1 MADAK
6 HEPTALAKIVI
17 FLFIAGCIAGALFLW
32 KDKIFPPQG
41 GPPPAGGPPA
51 GGGAGGAPAA
61 TAKEIEAPD
70 DTKGITTAKEYKYVP
85 QDKLPPVKGV
95 SSYKWDDAQKLVK
108 FPINVWI
115 GWLPIVAAN
124 HGFAPNAESIFSKN
138 YGFKVDLKLI
148 DDPVVARDAFAT
160 GDSHVLWGTLDMMVL
175 FAPELSRDSRTAP
188 RIYQQVDWSNGG
200 DGIVVRGNIKSA
212 RDLRGKTVVYAQNS
226 PSQYFFLNLLIS
238 AGIPPNQVKSKFV
251 PTAFEAAAA
260 FVSDKSIDG
269 CVSWAPDIYKIP
281 EKVPNTRILTTTSE
295 ANKVIADV
303 WAVRADFAKDH
314 PEVVKGLVA
323 GIFDGMRL
331 LKDEKFRA
339 QACKWMADGYQL
351 GVEEIQGMLH
361 DAHST
366 NFAENKEFFL
376 NANNPTNFER
386 TWKNIGNV
394 YREVGV
400 LSGSPIRFDEVM
412 DFTVLQTL
420 DKEGLFKDDRDEYA
434 SSFAPTSYQKV
445 KAESPILT
453 QTIRINFY
461 PNSANIYEPQH
472 DDTGQPVANTL
483 YDPNVN
489 ATLEKVAR
497 LAGQYDRA
505 VIQIAGHTDSSLKG
519 RVPYDAVK
527 KLSLDRANAVK
538 KAIIDTYKFDPNK
551 FGVEGKAWDAPFD
564 EHEPLNQAMNRRV
577 EISVLPPEAQ

>member
-1 MADAK
+1 
-6 HEPTALAKIVI
+6 
-17 FLFIAGCIAGALFLW
+17 
-32 KDKIFPPQG
+32 
-41 GPPPAGGPPA
+41 
-51 GGGAGGAPAA
+51 
-61 TAKEIEAPD
+61 
-70 DTKGITTAKEYKYVP
+70 
-85 QDKLPPVKGV
+85 
-95 SSYKWDDAQKLVK
+95 
-108 FPINVWI
+108 
-115 GWLPIVAAN
+115 
-124 HGFAPNAESIFSKN
+124 
-138 YGFKVDLKLI
+138 
-148 DDPVVARDAFAT
+148 
-160 GDSHVLWGTLDMMVL
+160 
-175 FAPELSRDSRTAP
+175 
-188 RIYQQVDWSNGG
+188 
-200 DGIVVRGNIKSA
+200 
-212 RDLRGKTVVYAQNS
+212 
-226 PSQYFFLNLLIS
+226 
-238 AGIPPNQVKSKFV
+238 
-251 PTAFEAAAA
+251 
-260 FVSDKSIDG
+260 
-269 CVSWAPDIYKIP
+269 
-281 EKVPNTRILTTTSE
+281 
-295 ANKVIADV
+295 
-303 WAVRADFAKDH
+303 
-314 PEVVKGLVA
+314 
-323 GIFDGMRL
+323 MRL

-400 LSGSPIRFDEVM
+400 LTGSPIRFDEVM

-551 FGVEGKAWDAPFD
+551 FGVEGKAWDTPFD